1 MRRPVASSPSAFCL
15 ACPASNSFNSQTDYS
30 VELDPSPHTFAE
42 SDNRPKGDFS
52 LPLFTNKR
60 RFSLIDFPIDPHWFP
75 LVPVCIGPQC
85 SFCRP
90 SETLHPDRWSPFW
103 CVVTPHNIT
112 MLKLLRF
119 CEIVIFRSSY
129 QYHAIVS
136 ETSLGWKARSM
147 PPECL
152 QRPRD
157 MYRVSRSSPFVRR
170 KLSTG
175 KPGCLC
181 CQLTQFH

>member
-42 SDNRPKGDFS
+42 SDNRPKRRS
-52 LPLFTNKR
+52 QLAVVYQQTSVLIN
-60 RFSLIDFPIDPHWFP
+60 RFSHWSP

-85 SFCRP
+85 SFRRP